1 MAYLVWCVLAIM
13 ACFLIGAIVNVIEG
27 EKLNVLKPR
36 YQKKHQEGKGMS
48 KAIWKDIPGYKGLY
62 QISSLGQVLSKARF
76 DAMGRYVNEKI
87 RRLAADKDG
96 YLQVVLNKNGVK
108 KTFKVH
114 RLVAE
119 AFIPNPHN
127 YPQINHKDENV
138 KNNEASNLE
147 WCTAKYNCNYGGHTA
162 KQILTTSKPVLQF
175 DLHNHFVKR
184 WPSTAEA
191 GRHGF
196 NQGSISNCCNGR
208 QRTAYG
214 FIWKYEGRESHE

>member
-1 MAYLVWCVLAIM
+1 
-13 ACFLIGAIVNVIEG
+13 
-27 EKLNVLKPR
+27 
-36 YQKKHQEGKGMS
+36 MS

-96 YLQVVLNKNGVK
+96 YLQVALNKNGVK

-119 AFIPNPHN
+119 AFIPNQNN
-127 YPQINHKDENV
+127 YPEINHKDENRQ
-138 KNNEASNLE
+138 NNKVDNLE
-147 WCTAKYNCNYGGHTA
+147 WCTHTYNANYGNHITRSVA
-162 KQILTTSKPVLQF
+162 ARSKPVLQF
-175 DLHNHFVKR
+175 DLHNNFVKR
-184 WPSTAEA
+184 WSSTAEA

-196 NQGSISNCCNGR
+196 NQGNISNCCNGQ

-214 FIWKYEGRESHE
+214 FIWKYEGGRYHE